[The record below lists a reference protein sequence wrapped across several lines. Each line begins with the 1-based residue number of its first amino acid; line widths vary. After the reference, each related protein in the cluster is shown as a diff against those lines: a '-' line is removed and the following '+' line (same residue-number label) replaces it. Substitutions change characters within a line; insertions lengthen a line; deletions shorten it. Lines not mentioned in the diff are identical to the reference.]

1 MRIYHRLCDEHG
13 FTGCYSTVK
22 KYVRKKKYVMKTL
35 SAGYLPLEHPKGW
48 GQVDFGLAEG
58 EWAATGERFPFYALT
73 ISFPGSNNGV
83 TQAFPSQN
91 QECLLE
97 GMKRIFEHIGG
108 VPPRLR
114 FDNMTTA
121 VAQVLKDGERVLTDG
136 FTRFMLHYRFQADFC
151 NPASG
156 NEKGNV
162 ENKVG
167 YSRRNAFV
175 PVPVITSFEEF
186 NEQLMRQVKL
196 GGMAKGW
203 RSVPYENTE
212 QYVTDLL
219 TLELQ
224 ERETNRINRMV
235 KTAGFRVMKTL
246 DDFVWNSAIELP
258 GGLPQ
263 EYMTDLQF
271 LAPKENLIFM
281 GSVGTG
287 KTHLA
292 TAIALK
298 ACQEGRRVRFF
309 TAAELANI
317 LLEKNTK
324 GTLNNYLGTLK
335 KVELV
340 VIDEIGFVPLH
351 KDAAELLFQVIS
363 DCYERKSL
371 IITSNLEF
379 SQWNTVFGDNRL
391 TAALVDRL
399 IHHSHIVIFSGESY
413 RLTQSLNRQ
422 RAYT

>member
-1 MRIYHRLCDEHG
+1 M
-13 FTGCYSTVK
+13 
-22 KYVRKKKYVMKTL
+22 
-35 SAGYLPLEHPKGW
+35 
-48 GQVDFGLAEG
+48 AEQ
-58 EWAATGERFPFYALT
+58 
-73 ISFPGSNNGV
+73 I
-83 TQAFPSQN
+83 
-91 QECLLE
+91 
-97 GMKRIFEHIGG
+97 
-108 VPPRLR
+108 
-114 FDNMTTA
+114 
-121 VAQVLKDGERVLTDG
+121 
-136 FTRFMLHYRFQADFC
+136 
-151 NPASG
+151 
-156 NEKGNV
+156 
-162 ENKVG
+162 
-167 YSRRNAFV
+167 
-175 PVPVITSFEEF
+175 
-186 NEQLMRQVKL
+186 EQLMRQVKL

-224 ERETNRINRMV
+224 EREANRINRMV

-258 GGLPQ
+258 GGLTQ
-263 EYMTDLQF
+263 EYMTDLHF

-309 TAAELANI
+309 AAELANI

>member
-1 MRIYHRLCDEHG
+1 M
-13 FTGCYSTVK
+13 
-22 KYVRKKKYVMKTL
+22 
-35 SAGYLPLEHPKGW
+35 
-48 GQVDFGLAEG
+48 AEQ
-58 EWAATGERFPFYALT
+58 
-73 ISFPGSNNGV
+73 I
-83 TQAFPSQN
+83 
-91 QECLLE
+91 
-97 GMKRIFEHIGG
+97 
-108 VPPRLR
+108 
-114 FDNMTTA
+114 
-121 VAQVLKDGERVLTDG
+121 
-136 FTRFMLHYRFQADFC
+136 
-151 NPASG
+151 
-156 NEKGNV
+156 
-162 ENKVG
+162 
-167 YSRRNAFV
+167 
-175 PVPVITSFEEF
+175 
-186 NEQLMRQVKL
+186 EQLMRQVKL

-203 RSVPYENTE
+203 RSVPYENTQ
-212 QYVTDLL
+212 QYVPDLL
-219 TLELQ
+219 TRELQ
-224 ERETNRINRMV
+224 EREANRINRIV

-258 GGLPQ
+258 GGLTQ
-263 EYMTDLQF
+263 EYMTDLHF

-324 GTLNNYLGTLK
+324 GTLNNYLDTLK